1 MYVVAGLWLPQ
12 TNVLRS
18 QPYNIT
24 LVVHNTSSGTT
35 CTDIDTNVVV
45 LDDLDFIVRVDRHL
59 ARLLPR
65 GLPEGHAALHDGQM
79 PCCVSFVKL
88 AATVKVPQKWMVV

>member
-1 MYVVAGLWLPQ
+1 MNKAIYIVAGLWLPQ

-45 LDDLDFIVRVDRHL
+45 HLRADLVAWISHL
-59 ARLLPR
+59 ARWLP
-65 GLPEGHAALHDGQM
+65 
-79 PCCVSFVKL
+79 
-88 AATVKVPQKWMVV
+88 